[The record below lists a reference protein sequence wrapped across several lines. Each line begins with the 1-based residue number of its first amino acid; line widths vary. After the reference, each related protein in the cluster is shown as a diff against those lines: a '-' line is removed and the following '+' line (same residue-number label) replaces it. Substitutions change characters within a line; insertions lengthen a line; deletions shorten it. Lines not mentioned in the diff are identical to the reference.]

1 MTVETKTPG
10 IHNWLAERLSKPLD
24 RLWLGGV
31 LAVNGL
37 VWAAF
42 GMKYIGL
49 ALVAYCFI
57 FVLALR
63 RRIKA
68 DYPAAANKAYHI
80 GFIYNRPRLFS
91 GAPEKVFLHMLWIFP
106 AYCAT
111 AAALSVIF
119 GSVSTFSHGLVFLI
133 CNGVLFCQYQS
144 LFTVCCGG
152 GRLAMDSAVWKML
165 LDDESGVAPSIFRPV
180 VVTVLFA
187 LAWGGVLAAY
197 ITGQMGG
204 THFFGIAEYGADRLY
219 AAALGLIVPA
229 ILHIVLLKLATATL
243 CGWGGR

>member
-1 MTVETKTPG
+1 MTVKTKATAFHG
-10 IHNWLAERLSKPLD
+10 RLTERFGKPLD
-24 RLWLGGV
+24 RLWMGGA
-31 LAVNGL
+31 LAVNAL
-37 VWAAF
+37 VWAVF

-152 GRLAMDSAVWKML
+152 GRPAADSAMRKML
-165 LDDESGVAPSIFRPV
+165 PEDENVGAHPSFRLV
-180 VVTVLFA
+180 MATVLFV
-187 LAWGGVLAAY
+187 LVWGVVLAAY